1 MASIIAPLQY
11 LVLLVVTTVKDGS
24 SLMARLLTVSVKQPA
39 GESGFGFYTFFI
51 HEGDTITR
59 AQMSQVQNE
68 PNLRPNY
75 EAVC

>member
-1 MASIIAPLQY
+1 MKLFDGKATDSI
-11 LVLLVVTTVKDGS
+11 
-24 SLMARLLTVSVKQPA
+24 VKQPA

-68 PNLRPNY
+68 QTYAQIMKPFAKVRHFTDSL
-75 EAVC
+75 